1 MSDQGSRPT
10 HKCLICGRV
19 WDHTPAMCRDLPAH
33 TCCGQLWLAQ
43 WRGQPTYIQVTNLL
57 RWAHARRAARE
68 SAAGGGEEI
77 GPTSRGK

>member
-1 MSDQGSRPT
+1 M
-10 HKCLICGRV
+10 HKMNRFIVNC
-19 WDHTPAMCRDLPAH
+19 
-33 TCCGQLWLAQ
+33 TCCGQLWLAR